1 MKRFTYPLVVAVLV
15 SVAGTSVLGRP
26 ADAQMTSVVVLQ
38 PNQRVYSY
46 PEGRYELRGEGTA
59 SSPYY
64 WVWIPTG
71 VQSIPT
77 VPALPSV
84 VIQQPGPRVYTYPE
98 GRFELRGE
106 GTTTSPFYW
115 VWIPAGIQSIPP
127 APALPSV
134 VVQPSQPVYALPPL
148 PTVVQPGPRVY
159 TYPEGRY
166 ELRGE
171 GTATNPF
178 YWVWIPAGIQSIP
191 AAPALPSVNVQPS
204 QRAYAY
210 PEGRY
215 ELRGEGTATNP
226 YYWVWIPNGTV
237 SQAPL
242 PRYQLQADM
251 RSAEGRI
258 AYFDPWARTMTLYGG
273 KSFVLPPS
281 FAATSPLGI
290 GEQVVVTYY
299 VAQDG
304 RNVVRSIDHSVA
316 Q

>member
-1 MKRFTYPLVVAVLV
+1 MKRFTRPLVLTALV
-15 SVAGTSVLGRP
+15 FVAGTSIPGDY
-26 ADAQMTSVVVLQ
+26 AYAQTTSVVVVQ
-38 PNQRVYSY
+38 PGPRVYTY

-59 SSPYY
+59 TSPYY

-71 VQSIPT
+71 VQAVAAP
-77 VPALPSV
+77 PPLPSMV
-84 VIQQPGPRVYTYPE
+84 QPSSRLYTYPE

-106 GTTTSPFYW
+106 GTTASPYYW
-115 VWIPAGIQSIPP
+115 VWIPAGVQAVPVAPP
-127 APALPSV
+127 LPSV
-134 VVQPSQPVYALPPL
+134 IVQPSQPVYALPPL

-171 GTATNPF
+171 GTATSPY
-178 YWVWIPAGIQSIP
+178 YWVWIPTGVQSIP
-191 AAPALPSVNVQPS
+191 PAPPLPSVIVQPS

-215 ELRGEGTATNP
+215 ELRGEGTATSP

-237 SQAPL
+237 SQTPP
-242 PRYQLQADM
+242 PRYQYQADM

-258 AYFDPWARTMTLYGG
+258 AYFDPWARTMTFYGG
-273 KSFVLPPS
+273 KTFVLPQS